1 MPSSSFSSLEKLDK
15 PNKLTHNPVV
25 AYQKL
30 VQEIAYGVWPN
41 KPIVKPYNVYH
52 RPFEFLTTSGQR
64 SAAAAAAAYHI
75 LFQLLPPI
83 DPHRSLL
90 YCLRCAAALRVPLRE
105 ADRSPPSAQSSFS
118 H

>member
-75 LFQLLPPI
+75 LFQLLPCSYGSPSI
-83 DPHRSLL
+83 SPLLSSLRS
-90 YCLRCAAALRVPLRE
+90 CTA
-105 ADRSPPSAQSSFS
+105 RSRPVATIRSKLI
-118 H
+118 